1 MTTAFA
7 WPDHQHPSTAP
18 GPSGTARPAT
28 PQRVGLR
35 SPRSWSELVYALI
48 DLVPSI
54 LFFVLPVTLLAVGLG
69 LAVIYVGVPLL
80 ALGLLVAR
88 FGGLVQ
94 RTTALALL
102 GLPSTPPGWRAPRR
116 PGPISALTAVLR
128 DAAGW
133 RALGYF
139 VIKLALAPV
148 TFAVAVAVY
157 AAGLGALAYPIWHGY
172 LPEQAASD
180 GSLHRG
186 MQWWPDFFVDSWTSM
201 AVVVLIGAGVL
212 WCAPRVVG
220 FLTTID
226 RMLIVTL
233 LSAQDRGR

>member
-1 MTTAFA
+1 M
-7 WPDHQHPSTAP
+7 
-18 GPSGTARPAT
+18 
-28 PQRVGLR
+28 
-35 SPRSWSELVYALI
+35 I
-48 DLVPSI
+48 DLIPSI

-80 ALGLLVAR
+80 ALGLLAAR

-94 RTTALALL
+94 RTMALALL
-102 GLPSTPPGWRAPRR
+102 DLPSTAPGWRRPRR
-116 PGPISALTAVLR
+116 PGPISALTAVLL

-157 AAGLGALAYPIWHGY
+157 SAGLSALTYPIWHGY
-172 LPEQAASD
+172 LPEQSASD
-180 GSLHRG
+180 GSLHRA
-186 MQWWPDFFVDSWTSM
+186 MQWWPDFFVDSWASI
-201 AVVVLIGAGVL
+201 AVLVVIGAGVL
-212 WCAPRVVG
+212 WCAPRIVG
-220 FLTTID
+220 FFTTID

-233 LSAQDRGR
+233 LSAQEQSR

>member
-7 WPDHQHPSTAP
+7 WPYDQHPAAAP
-18 GPSGTARPAT
+18 APSDAARPAVA
-28 PQRVGLR
+28 QGVGLR
-35 SPRSWSELVYALI
+35 SPRSWAELVYVVI

-54 LFFVLPVTLLAVGLG
+54 LFLVLPVTLLAVGLG

-88 FGGLVQ
+88 FGGMVQ
-94 RTTALALL
+94 RTMALALL
-102 GLPSTPPGWRAPRR
+102 GLPSAAPGWREPRR

-128 DAAGW
+128 DGVGW
-133 RALGYF
+133 RAVGYF

-148 TFAVAVAVY
+148 TFAVAVAFY
-157 AAGLGALAYPIWHGY
+157 AAGLGALTYPVWHGY

-186 MQWWPDFFVDSWTSM
+186 MQWWPDFFVDGWASM
-201 AVVVLIGAGVL
+201 AVLALIGAGIL

-226 RMLIVTL
+226 RMLIAAL
-233 LSAQDRGR
+233 L

>member
-1 MTTAFA
+1 MTTAFI
-7 WPDHQHPSTAP
+7 PDHQHPSP
-18 GPSGTARPAT
+18 GLSHSSASRPAVS
-28 PQRVGLR
+28 QGVGLR
-35 SPRSWSELVYALI
+35 SPRSWSELLYAVI

-69 LAVIYVGVPLL
+69 LAVIYMGIPLL
-80 ALGLLVAR
+80 ALGLIVAR

-94 RTTALALL
+94 RTMALALL
-102 GLPSTPPGWRAPRR
+102 GLPSTAPEWRQPRR

-133 RALGYF
+133 RALSYF

-148 TFAVAVAVY
+148 TFAVAVAFY
-157 AAGLGALAYPIWHGY
+157 AAGLGAVTYPVWHGY

-186 MQWWPDFFVDSWTSM
+186 MEWWPDFFVDSWASM
-201 AVVVLIGAGVL
+201 AVLALFAAGVL

-226 RMLIVTL
+226 RMLIVAL
-233 LSAQDRGR
+233 LSAQEQGR